1 MADGVMSVAAFAA
14 IWLSFGVLA
23 LMQEA
28 HWTAVTGQ
36 ADGPP
41 PPLPLSLRRWR
52 LCAGAGLALGCALC
66 IAVHGA
72 GFGTL
77 LALLLLGAGAISVAF
92 TLAWKPHWLR
102 GLAAIF

>member
-1 MADGVMSVAAFAA
+1 MIDGFLTLAAFAA

-28 HWTAVTGQ
+28 HWTAVTGH
-36 ADGPP
+36 AA
-41 PPLPLSLRRWR
+41 LPLSQGRQR
-52 LCAGAGLALGCALC
+52 LCAGLGLALGCALC
-66 IAVHGA
+66 VAVHGA

-77 LALLLLGAGAISVAF
+77 LAVLLLAAGAMSVAF

-102 GLAAIF
+102 GLAFLRR

>member
-1 MADGVMSVAAFAA
+1 MADGLLTLAAFAA

-28 HWTAVTGQ
+28 HWTTVTGQ
-36 ADGPP
+36 AALPP
-41 PPLPLSLRRWR
+41 ALRRRR
-52 LCAGAGLALGCALC
+52 LGAGAGLALGCALC
-66 IAVHGA
+66 VAVHGA

-77 LALLLLGAGAISVAF
+77 LAVLLLGAGAMSVAF

-102 GLAAIF
+102 GLAFVRR

>member
-1 MADGVMSVAAFAA
+1 MLDFFLSVAAFGA
-14 IWLSFGVLA
+14 IWLAFGMLA
-23 LMQEA
+23 LMQET
-28 HWTAVTGQ
+28 HWMAATGQ

-41 PPLPLSLRRWR
+41 PRSLRRWR
-52 LCAGAGLALGCALC
+52 LCAGAGLAFGCALC
-66 IAVHGA
+66 VAVHGA

-77 LALLLLGAGAISVAF
+77 LAVLLLGAGAMSVAF

>member
-1 MADGVMSVAAFAA
+1 MADGLLTVAAFAA
-14 IWLSFGVLA
+14 IWLAFGVLA

-28 HWTAVTGQ
+28 HWTAVTGRSGDPQ
-36 ADGPP
+36 PARRHR
-41 PPLPLSLRRWR
+41 LLRW
-52 LCAGAGLALGCALC
+52 CAGAALALGGALC
-66 IAVHGA
+66 VAVHGA

-77 LALLLLGAGAISVAF
+77 LAVLLLGAGAMSVAF